1 MRFLQPSMNTEWIS
15 IVPHGHPTRIYL
27 HASILLRDLLTNVQF
42 LRNTPLNMQNSE
54 SPTIAEQHPPNVLP
68 ALILRLNGNEIT
80 VLRTE
85 RNCR

>member
-15 IVPHGHPTRIYL
+15 IVPHGHPTRISL
-27 HASILLRDLLTNVQF
+27 HASIVLRDLLTNVQF
-42 LRNTPLNMQNSE
+42 LRNTLLNMQNLGN
-54 SPTIAEQHPPNVLP
+54 PTIADQHLPNVQP
-68 ALILRLNGNEIT
+68 TLILRLNGNDIT

>member
-15 IVPHGHPTRIYL
+15 IVPHGHPTHIYL
-27 HASILLRDLLTNVQF
+27 YKSIVLRDLLTNVQF
-42 LRNTPLNMQNSE
+42 LRNNLLNMQNFGS
-54 SPTIAEQHPPNVLP
+54 STIADKHLPNVLP
-68 ALILRLNGNEIT
+68 TLILRLNGNDIT